1 MATPEEKA
9 LREALIALAREQSQI
24 ENDRLNLSMTLVETI
39 KETLGITS
47 QRNEFDRNLLSVNRE
62 ITRSLLNQKE
72 GLSEINDIE
81 KQIVKNNDVAS
92 KAKKLQESLTK
103 SIVEELSK
111 EFKHTE
117 KIIARR
123 ERIDQIIESEKAK
136 LEAGQAIDQSK
147 IERLKEMA
155 QVADE
160 QLANSLRQLSVSE
173 QQLMVTKVNEKA
185 LKKAT
190 QERLKEKQLV
200 ENINDNL
207 GLVGA
212 ATEAL
217 SNLPGS

>member
-103 SIVEELSK
+103 GI
-111 EFKHTE
+111 
-117 KIIARR
+117 
-123 ERIDQIIESEKAK
+123 
-136 LEAGQAIDQSK
+136 
-147 IERLKEMA
+147 
-155 QVADE
+155 
-160 QLANSLRQLSVSE
+160 
-173 QQLMVTKVNEKA
+173 
-185 LKKAT
+185 
-190 QERLKEKQLV
+190 
-200 ENINDNL
+200 
-207 GLVGA
+207 
-212 ATEAL
+212 
-217 SNLPGS
+217 GS